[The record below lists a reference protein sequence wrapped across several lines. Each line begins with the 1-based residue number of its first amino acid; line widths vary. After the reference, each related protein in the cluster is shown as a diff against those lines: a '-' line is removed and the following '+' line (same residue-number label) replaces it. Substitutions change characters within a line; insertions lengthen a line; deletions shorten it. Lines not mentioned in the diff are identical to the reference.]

1 MNEMKEHDKHEMNND
16 DTVNQANDDISTE
29 GEEYVAESNPVDND
43 GFPEEEDYLPEGT
56 DYVAKNTG
64 VEHREEPASQEGVK
78 YEENLEVQKQ
88 EALSEETKPQ
98 EEPAQSSDAQTSA
111 THAPTEGS
119 HNQVTPTNEAEH
131 VTNEASSS
139 ERTDE
144 QSTNHTSLETN
155 GTTEKS
161 AESPADATNG
171 EDEKSTET
179 QSSTDKQVEN
189 TSEQRI
195 SSVSESKKLIPFPS
209 NSINASI
216 SIANDMK
223 AKVTK
228 GVSED
233 TQSNTSDAKEGKNE
247 ERKDIDSQVKNNTA
261 VSNQPPAAPQSTN
274 TSDNTQPQDNKSSS
288 DKESDD
294 GVVADAKAQN
304 KSNTMSNQEF
314 IEKLIELEKL
324 SKAETDREKE
334 FKQLLQEM
342 REEQQK
348 RSETIQKVNE
358 EAQEVITFM
367 QNECGYSLDL
377 SDPVLYELLFIKK
390 TFAATLNDYR
400 ETLSNATAK
409 LDEKIVR
416 ILAFTEAV
424 DKQQANFINS
434 ITAEYVQQKKA
445 VEQSMDNAKESIGD
459 IIEEAVLKANK
470 EAQNAENQAVEEF
483 TSSVNQKITDEF
495 KFFKYLLYGTLA
507 LSIIGIF
514 V

>member
-1 MNEMKEHDKHEMNND
+1 MNIKGLKMSDVKEHNEHEMNND
-16 DTVNQANDDISTE
+16 DTVNQANNDISIE
-29 GEEYVAESNPVDND
+29 DEEYVDESNPVDND
-43 GFPEEEDYLPEGT
+43 GFPDEDGDNQEQA
-56 DYVAKNTG
+56 DYSMNETVA
-64 VEHREEPASQEGVK
+64 EHHEAVMNQEGV
-78 YEENLEVQKQ
+78 Q
-88 EALSEETKPQ
+88 SEEKPETQ
-98 EEPAQSSDAQTSA
+98 AKNALPKDTEPQVEPAQSSGTQANV
-111 THAPTEGS
+111 APAPVEGS
-119 HNQVTPTNEAEH
+119 NDSTTPN
-131 VTNEASSS
+131 
-139 ERTDE
+139 
-144 QSTNHTSLETN
+144 
-155 GTTEKS
+155 
-161 AESPADATNG
+161 
-171 EDEKSTET
+171 
-179 QSSTDKQVEN
+179 
-189 TSEQRI
+189 
-195 SSVSESKKLIPFPS
+195 
-209 NSINASI
+209 
-216 SIANDMK
+216 
-223 AKVTK
+223 
-228 GVSED
+228 
-233 TQSNTSDAKEGKNE
+233 
-247 ERKDIDSQVKNNTA
+247 
-261 VSNQPPAAPQSTN
+261 
-274 TSDNTQPQDNKSSS
+274 
-288 DKESDD
+288 
-294 GVVADAKAQN
+294 VVADAKAKN

-348 RSETIQKVNE
+348 RSKTIQKVNE

-367 QNECGYSLDL
+367 QNECGFPLEL
-377 SDPVLYELLFIKK
+377 SDPLLYELLFIKK

-445 VEQSMDNAKESIGD
+445 VEQSMDNAKESIGE

-483 TSSVNQKITDEF
+483 TSTVNQKITDEF

-514 V
+514 L

>member
-1 MNEMKEHDKHEMNND
+1 MSDVKEHDDYEMNND
-16 DTVNQANDDISTE
+16 DAVNQANNDISTE
-29 GEEYVAESNPVDND
+29 DEEYVAESNYVDND
-43 GFPEEEDYLPEGT
+43 DFPDEEDYPTEGT
-56 DYVAKNTG
+56 DYIADNTG
-64 VEHREEPASQEGVK
+64 VEHREEPASQEGVQSEEK
-78 YEENLEVQKQ
+78 PETQAQNALPEEN
-88 EALSEETKPQ
+88 KPQ
-98 EEPAQSSDAQTSA
+98 VEPAQSSDTQ
-111 THAPTEGS
+111 
-119 HNQVTPTNEAEH
+119 
-131 VTNEASSS
+131 AS
-139 ERTDE
+139 D
-144 QSTNHTSLETN
+144 
-155 GTTEKS
+155 
-161 AESPADATNG
+161 D
-171 EDEKSTET
+171 
-179 QSSTDKQVEN
+179 
-189 TSEQRI
+189 
-195 SSVSESKKLIPFPS
+195 
-209 NSINASI
+209 NA
-216 SIANDMK
+216 AAK
-223 AKVTK
+223 AK
-228 GVSED
+228 
-233 TQSNTSDAKEGKNE
+233 
-247 ERKDIDSQVKNNTA
+247 
-261 VSNQPPAAPQSTN
+261 
-274 TSDNTQPQDNKSSS
+274 
-288 DKESDD
+288 
-294 GVVADAKAQN
+294 N

-314 IEKLIELEKL
+314 IEKLIALEKL

-348 RSETIQKVNE
+348 RSKTIQKVDK

-367 QNECGYSLDL
+367 QNECDYPLEL
-377 SDPVLYELLFIKK
+377 SDPLLYELLFIKK
-390 TFAATLNDYR
+390 TFAATLNDYK

-416 ILAFTEAV
+416 ILEFTEAV